1 MCKQEF
7 RFSVTAINQGHYTG
21 SLAGAIEGAMKL
33 SERFPGDEIRVEQF
47 RPIRM
52 PIMTVKNGRPYEVS
66 PIERHIGEIFREAA
80 EVMNI

>member
-1 MCKQEF
+1 
-7 RFSVTAINQGHYTG
+7 
-21 SLAGAIEGAMKL
+21 MKL